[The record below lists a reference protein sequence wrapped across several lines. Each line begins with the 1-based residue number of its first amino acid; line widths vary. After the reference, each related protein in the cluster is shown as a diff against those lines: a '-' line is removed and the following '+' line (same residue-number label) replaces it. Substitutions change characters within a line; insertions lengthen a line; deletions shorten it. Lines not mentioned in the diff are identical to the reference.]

1 MARNIYEGH
10 NFDSHV
16 KSIQKINSGTVASLT
31 ISEVDLDKTIVY
43 TQRHASMNS
52 LPLYLSNST
61 TLSALDSDN
70 SMGVNTENYAI
81 IVEYY

>member
-16 KSIQKINSGTVASLT
+16 KSIQKINSGSTPIT
-31 ISEVDLDKTIVY
+31 ISSVDLDNTIVY

-52 LPLYLSNST
+52 MTLYLSNST
-61 TLSALDSDN
+61 TLSGLDADN
-70 SMGVNTENYAI
+70 VVGTNTESYAI

>member
-16 KSIQKINSGTVASLT
+16 RSIQKVNSGTVSSLT

-52 LPLYLSNST
+52 MPMYLSNST
-61 TLSALDSDN
+61 TLSTLDSDN
-70 SMGVNTENYAI
+70 SMGTSAENFAI

>member
-10 NFDSHV
+10 NFDSHI
-16 KSIQKINSGTVASLT
+16 KSIQKINSGSTPIT
-31 ISEVDLDKTIVY
+31 ISSVDLDKTILY

-52 LPLYLSNST
+52 MPMYLSNST
-61 TLSALDSDN
+61 TLSTLDADN
-70 SMGVNTENYAI
+70 SMGTSTESYVI